1 MENLTNNPNLSVDI
15 GQKIL
20 QPLEDASLQSCRLV
34 NSSMKHMVDKP
45 RFWLQKLEK
54 KGLNPQFKSKTLN
67 ENPIVKE
74 NLLNW
79 RKLIDWVESTE
90 LEKNVLLCLIKISI
104 GSKFFIG
111 AKSSSNIFHIRCWRC
126 QSCQTNSWEN

>member
-67 ENPIVKE
+67 ENHFVKE

-79 RKLIDWVESTE
+79 RKLIDWVENTK
-90 LEKNVLLCLIKISI
+90 LEKNVLL
-104 GSKFFIG
+104 F
-111 AKSSSNIFHIRCWRC
+111 
-126 QSCQTNSWEN
+126 